1 MKAPEKI
8 YLDSYG
14 SGFSHGFH
22 TNKLNDNDIEYIRK
36 DVLVKYLSEE
46 KGYPITLN
54 GELVHWDEL
63 NKHLAEYIKWQKDIF
78 IKKAFEFFDEHL
90 CEYINVKNA
99 NCDTFI
105 NIDSDKL
112 KEEFKKTI

>member
-1 MKAPEKI
+1 VNLIKNEVMEANEAPEKI
-8 YLDSYG
+8 YIVNDDLNIKREWYKTKQV
-14 SGFSHGFH
+14 GFE
-22 TNKLNDNDIEYIRK
+22 TIEYTRTDAI
-36 DVLVKYLSEE
+36 
-46 KGYPITLN
+46 
-54 GELVHWDEL
+54 
-63 NKHLAEYIKWQKDIF
+63 

-105 NIDSDKL
+105 NIDSDKF